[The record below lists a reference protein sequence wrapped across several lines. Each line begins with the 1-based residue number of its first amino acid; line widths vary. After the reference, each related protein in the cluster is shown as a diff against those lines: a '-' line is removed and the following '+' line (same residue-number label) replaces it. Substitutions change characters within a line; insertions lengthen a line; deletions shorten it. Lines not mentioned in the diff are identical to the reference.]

1 MQRYDLLVI
10 GSGPSGQRAAVQAA
24 KLGRRS
30 AVIEQ
35 RSVVGG
41 VTAHTGTI
49 PSKTL
54 REAVLYLSGWRQ
66 RGFYG
71 QGYRVKNSIAADDL
85 IQRLQHTVRQ
95 QIEVIQHQLQRNGV
109 DVIAGQAS
117 FAGPDTLAV
126 TDPNGNE
133 IMVGGD
139 RVVIATG
146 TVPRRPPEIPF
157 DDVSI
162 IDSDGILNVEDLPRT
177 LTVIGAGVI
186 GVEYATILS
195 ALDIKTTLIDGRNQM
210 LDFLDEEVVDELR
223 HDMRDRGICLYLNEK
238 VSAVERSGRAA
249 VVRLESGRRV
259 GSDMIMVAAGRQGAT
274 ANLGLDD
281 IGIATD
287 SAGRIPVNDH
297 YQSVVPH
304 IYAVGDVIGFPALAS
319 TSAEQGR
326 RAACHALGLSS
337 NGASTLFPFGVYA
350 VPEISVVG
358 DTEQSLRERGIA
370 FETGVCRLR
379 ETARGQIMGLRQGL
393 LKMLFSLD
401 EDHRLLGAH
410 AIGEGSTELIHIA
423 QSVIALKGGLEYFLE
438 AVFNYPTLAEAYK
451 IAALDAHNKM
461 AYHSS

>member
-10 GSGPSGQRAAVQAA
+10 GSGPSGQRAAIQAS
-24 KLGRRS
+24 KLGHRA
-30 AVIEQ
+30 AVVEQ
-35 RSVVGG
+35 LSVVGG

-54 REAVLYLSGWRQ
+54 RETVLYLSGWRQ

-71 QGYRVKNSIAADDL
+71 QGYRVKSSIAAEDL

-109 DVIAGQAS
+109 DVIVGQAK
-117 FAGPDTLAV
+117 FASTDTLAI
-126 TDPNGNE
+126 TDPSGNE
-133 IMVGGD
+133 IMAAGD
-139 RVVIATG
+139 RIVIATG

-162 IDSDGILNVEDLPRT
+162 IDSDGILNVKDLPRT

-210 LDFLDEEVVDELR
+210 LGFLDEEVVDELR
-223 HDMRDRGICLYLNEK
+223 HDMRERGIRLYLNEK
-238 VSAVERSGRAA
+238 VAAVERTDSGP
-249 VVRLESGRRV
+249 VVRLESGRSV
-259 GSDMIMVAAGRQGAT
+259 GSEMVMVAAGRQGAT
-274 ANLGLDD
+274 GSLGLED
-281 IGIATD
+281 IGIETD
-287 SAGRIPVNDH
+287 GAGRIPVSDH
-297 YQSVVPH
+297 YQSKIPH

-326 RAACHALGLSS
+326 RAACHALGVSS
-337 NGASTLFPFGVYA
+337 NGAATLFPFGVYA

-358 DTEQSLRERGIA
+358 ETEQSLREQGIA

-401 EDHRLLGAH
+401 SGHRLLGAH

-423 QSVIALKGGLEYFLE
+423 QSVITLKGGLEYFLE

-451 IAALDAHNKM
+451 IAALDAHNKI
-461 AYHSS
+461 AHH